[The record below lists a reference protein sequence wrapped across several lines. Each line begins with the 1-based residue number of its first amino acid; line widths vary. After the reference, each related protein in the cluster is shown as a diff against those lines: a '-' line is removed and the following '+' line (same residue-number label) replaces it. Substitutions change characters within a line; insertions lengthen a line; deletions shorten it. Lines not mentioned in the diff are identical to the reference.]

1 MKFESLEIIQSSQS
15 GWRSG
20 ELKFGS
26 AITQLYAKNGSGKT
40 PLIQAMMFCLGLH
53 VQFRDDIVRNCKLAR
68 LVILLSGKR
77 FTLERKIGDAFDL
90 TVKTEEATERRFY
103 NEEEFS
109 NFMLKS
115 LNLRSDRLVTN
126 GNTPTI
132 PYFSA
137 LLPLFYLDQDEG
149 YSEYYSP
156 PRPGFIKDQFSEM
169 IRLAV
174 GFPPQ
179 HPYDKKK
186 KAIDVKKEL
195 EYLDA
200 TIVDSRKLIER
211 LNQELPSPVR
221 NIEEI
226 DRLIAESKSRLDD
239 LKKTKDIKSE
249 SISSLDHLIGNL
261 RKRHHELSSEEASL
275 ESKISSSSQ
284 IRTEILSEIET
295 LNLNEEARRAFTS
308 FTEICSSPSCGIFMA
323 SADSYGKSLLY
334 LKDQIKDLEIATSSN
349 IQKAE
354 SIAIE
359 KQFIERQIFELTQ
372 QRGLAER
379 EAGIEIFIEAI
390 SRIASE
396 IFELG
401 LEKSKLE
408 KYEKHKETHF
418 ELIKKREKTLNLED
432 SLKPS
437 REQSPDILKFR
448 IDLSQKMAEWLDIL
462 NSKNIS
468 RDIRIDSDL
477 KPILGTEKL
486 GIIKGSSKARTVLAF
501 HAALFELCTNN
512 PESPFR
518 VLVFDTPRQQEIHWE
533 DLDAYIRALK
543 SVALRNN
550 AQVIFSTTSYQYK
563 IDPQTDNEWLPQF
576 AGVEQAMYLGK
587 VGQPSIDAT

>member
-1 MKFESLEIIQSSQS
+1 
-15 GWRSG
+15 
-20 ELKFGS
+20 
-26 AITQLYAKNGSGKT
+26 
-40 PLIQAMMFCLGLH
+40 
-53 VQFRDDIVRNCKLAR
+53 
-68 LVILLSGKR
+68 
-77 FTLERKIGDAFDL
+77 
-90 TVKTEEATERRFY
+90 
-103 NEEEFS
+103 
-109 NFMLKS
+109 
-115 LNLRSDRLVTN
+115 
-126 GNTPTI
+126 
-132 PYFSA
+132 
-137 LLPLFYLDQDEG
+137 
-149 YSEYYSP
+149 
-156 PRPGFIKDQFSEM
+156 
-169 IRLAV
+169 
-174 GFPPQ
+174 
-179 HPYDKKK
+179 
-186 KAIDVKKEL
+186 
-195 EYLDA
+195 
-200 TIVDSRKLIER
+200 
-211 LNQELPSPVR
+211 
-221 NIEEI
+221 
-226 DRLIAESKSRLDD
+226 
-239 LKKTKDIKSE
+239 
-249 SISSLDHLIGNL
+249 
-261 RKRHHELSSEEASL
+261 
-275 ESKISSSSQ
+275 
-284 IRTEILSEIET
+284 
-295 LNLNEEARRAFTS
+295 
-308 FTEICSSPSCGIFMA
+308 MA

-359 KQFIERQIFELTQ
+359 KQFIERQMFELAQ

-408 KYEKHKETHF
+408 KYEKHKKTHF
-418 ELIKKREKTLNLED
+418 ELIKKRENTLNLED
-432 SLKPS
+432 SLKTS

-533 DLDAYIRALK
+533 DLDAYIQALK

-576 AGVEQAMYLGK
+576 AGIEQAMYLGK